1 MMIVTT
7 MVTVM
12 TMMTAEMG
20 MDRLLNFIWVIDLI
34 ET

>member
-1 MMIVTT
+1 MIVTT

-20 MDRLLNFIWVIDLI
+20 MDRLLNFIRVIDLI

>member
-1 MMIVTT
+1 MIVTT